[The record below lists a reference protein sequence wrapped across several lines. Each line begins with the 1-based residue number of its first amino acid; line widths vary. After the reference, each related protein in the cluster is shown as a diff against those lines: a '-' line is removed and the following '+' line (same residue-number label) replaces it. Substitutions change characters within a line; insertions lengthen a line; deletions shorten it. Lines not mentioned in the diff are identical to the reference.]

1 MRSRQTARKA
11 QLLNVRYEV
20 DGAIAVVTIN
30 RPGARNAVNSATA
43 EELVACFKRFDA
55 DDSLSVAIL
64 TGAGGNFCAGFDLKE
79 VAQGRANR
87 LTAKAEGPMGPT
99 RMQLDKPVI
108 AAIEGYAVAGGLEL
122 ALWCDLR
129 VAGRGATLGVFNRR
143 FGVPL
148 IDLGTI
154 RLPRMLGEGRA
165 LDLILTGRPVPSAE
179 ALQIGLVQ
187 RLVETGQALDEA
199 KVIAKQI
206 AQHPQGAVGA
216 DRRSAKAQWS
226 LSLARAIKAEYDGG
240 VKVVAS
246 SESQAGAREFVK
258 GKGRHGSD

>member
-43 EELVACFKRFDA
+43 EELIACFKRFDA

-79 VAQGRANR
+79 VAQGRATR
-87 LTAKAEGPMGPT
+87 LSAKGEGPMGPT

-154 RLPRMLGEGRA
+154 R
-165 LDLILTGRPVPSAE
+165 
-179 ALQIGLVQ
+179 GLVQ

-206 AQHPQGAVGA
+206 AEHPQGAVRA

-246 SESQAGAREFVK
+246 GESQAGAREFVK
-258 GKGRHGSD
+258 GKGRHGAD